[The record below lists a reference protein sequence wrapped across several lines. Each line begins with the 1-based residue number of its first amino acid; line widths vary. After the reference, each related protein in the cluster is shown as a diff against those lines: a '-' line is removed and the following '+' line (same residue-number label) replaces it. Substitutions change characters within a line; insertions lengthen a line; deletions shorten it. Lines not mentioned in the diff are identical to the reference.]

1 MSHYKHVYFM
11 EDYNMAYKFNL
22 GTFNLGGTLDVEAST
37 GADINLPNNAVD
49 NDDLAGSIDQA
60 KLAGSIPD
68 SKLNA
73 ISTSN
78 KVQGSAIELGSNSG
92 LEDDSGLK
100 VSLDGASLSAGAG
113 GLSVAASQTEITSIK
128 NAALVVG
135 AASGNDHIDFSV
147 GGTITVETNNVARIT
162 VIDATTT
169 VGNNLVVTGDL
180 TVNGTTTTVNS
191 TTINV
196 SQSFTFE
203 GPADDHETTLH
214 VGTPTQDLQVNLP
227 QFSASAG
234 AATYHLPV
242 LADATTAAAAA
253 VTAAEFALLDGG
265 SSIGNVTL
273 LDGDGFLHND
283 NGVMKHTEISKIVDL
298 AFGKTNGDVVIAANG
313 AATIQAGSV
322 EGTMLDANVADD
334 STLELISNEL
344 RIKDNGVTLAKMAGL
359 ADGKFI
365 LGSAGG
371 DPAAVSMSG
380 DATMNNA
387 GLLTIAATAVEGSM
401 LNDNCISGQADFGSD
416 ANDILDADEFL
427 ISNGGVLNRIDASVL
442 KTYFQTGVTADS
454 ATKLKRTVNVNGPTL
469 NSGFQVISDDS
480 MIDVFNITASAT
492 AQISGSWNE
501 GDMVTI
507 KGGSQVS
514 TTVKLTVSSSA
525 GYNYTYDGQPTL
537 TLESAHAAVDLIY
550 ISGASGNDWIIL

>member
-1 MSHYKHVYFM
+1 
-11 EDYNMAYKFNL
+11 MAYKFNL

-49 NDDLAGSIDQA
+49 NDDLAGSIA
-60 KLAGSIPD
+60 ASKLAGSIPD
-68 SKLNA
+68 SKLSA
-73 ISTSN
+73 ISTAN
-78 KVQGSAIELGSNSG
+78 KVEGSAIELGTNSA

-113 GLSVAASQTEITSIK
+113 GLSIAASQTGITSIK

-162 VIDATTT
+162 VVDASTT

-180 TVNGTTTTVNS
+180 TVNGTTTTVDS
-191 TTINV
+191 TTINI

-214 VGTPTQDLQVNLP
+214 CGTPTQDLQVNLP

-265 SSIGNVTL
+265 STVGNITL
-273 LDGDGFLHND
+273 LDSDGFLHND
-283 NGVMKHTEISKIVDL
+283 GGVMKHTEISKIVDL
-298 AFGKTNGDVVIAANG
+298 AFGKTSGDVVIAANG
-313 AATIQAGSV
+313 AATIQANAV

-387 GLLTIAATAVEGSM
+387 GLLTIAATAIEGSM
-401 LNDNCISGQADFGSD
+401 LNDNCISGQADFGSN
-416 ANDILDADEFL
+416 ANDIADADEFL
-427 ISNGGVLNRIDASVL
+427 ISDNGVLKRIDAVVL
-442 KTYFQTGVTADS
+442 QTYMQTGVTADS
-454 ATKLKRTVNVNGPTL
+454 ASKLKRTINVNGPTL

-480 MIDVFNITASAT
+480 MIDVFSITASAT
-492 AQISGSWNE
+492 AQISGSWNA

-507 KGGSQVS
+507 KAGSQVS
-514 TTVKLTVSSSA
+514 TSVVLTVSSAA
-525 GYNYTYDGQPTL
+525 GYQYTYDGQPTL
-537 TLESAHAAVDLIY
+537 ALESAHAAVDLIY